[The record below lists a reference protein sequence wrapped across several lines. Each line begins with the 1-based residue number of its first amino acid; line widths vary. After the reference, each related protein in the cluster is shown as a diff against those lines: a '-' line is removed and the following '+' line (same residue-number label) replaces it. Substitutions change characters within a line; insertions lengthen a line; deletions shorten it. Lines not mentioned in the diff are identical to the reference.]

1 MHNSGAFLFMN
12 LWIRTLYQVHD
23 FISADID
30 FIKEIYLL
38 CISKYFVM
46 SKEYL
51 EDLKEIKDIM
61 NRSTRFISLSGISG
75 ILAGLIALLGLYF
88 AHSLFYK
95 KLEPLGYMPSK
106 LEELDIPLLLG
117 IACSTLFL
125 AISLAVLLTVRKT
138 KTMNQKAWN
147 KQSKTLVI
155 NLAIPLVTGGLMCLI
170 LLAHGF
176 ISFLAPISLIFYG
189 LGLVNASKYTLKE
202 IQQLGVLEIL
212 LGLFAFAL
220 IEYSL
225 AFWAIGFGFAHI
237 VYGLLI
243 HRKYSV

>member
-1 MHNSGAFLFMN
+1 
-12 LWIRTLYQVHD
+12 
-23 FISADID
+23 
-30 FIKEIYLL
+30 
-38 CISKYFVM
+38 M

-51 EDLKEIKDIM
+51 DDLKEIKDIM

-88 AHSLFYK
+88 AHSLFYT
-95 KLEPLGYMPSK
+95 KLEPLGYMP
-106 LEELDIPLLLG
+106 LNVEELNISLLLG

-125 AISLAVLLTVRKT
+125 AISLAVFLTVRKT
-138 KTMNQKAWN
+138 KIMKQKAWN
-147 KQSKTLVI
+147 KQSKTLMI
-155 NLAIPLVTGGLMCLI
+155 NLGIPLVTGGLLCLI
-170 LLAHGF
+170 LLARGF
-176 ISFLAPISLIFYG
+176 VSFLAPISLIFYG

-202 IQQLGVLEIL
+202 IRQLGILEIL
-212 LGLFAFAL
+212 LGLLAVVM

-225 AFWAIGFGFAHI
+225 AFWALGFGFAHI

>member
-1 MHNSGAFLFMN
+1 
-12 LWIRTLYQVHD
+12 
-23 FISADID
+23 
-30 FIKEIYLL
+30 
-38 CISKYFVM
+38 M

-51 EDLKEIKDIM
+51 ENLKEIKDIM

-95 KLEPLGYMPSK
+95 KLEPLAYMPMNT
-106 LEELDIPLLLG
+106 EELDIGLLLG
-117 IACSTLFL
+117 IASATLFS
-125 AISLAVLLTVRKT
+125 AIILAVVLTIRKT
-138 KTMNQKAWN
+138 RSMNQKAWN
-147 KQSKTLVI
+147 KQSKTLLI
-155 NLAIPLVTGGLMCLI
+155 NLAIPLVTGGLLCI
-170 LLAHGF
+170 LLLVQGF

-189 LGLVNASKYTLKE
+189 LGLVNASKFTLKE
-202 IQQLGVLEIL
+202 VHQLGILEIL
-212 LGLFAFAL
+212 LGLLAFAM

-225 AFWAIGFGFAHI
+225 AFWALGFGFSHI